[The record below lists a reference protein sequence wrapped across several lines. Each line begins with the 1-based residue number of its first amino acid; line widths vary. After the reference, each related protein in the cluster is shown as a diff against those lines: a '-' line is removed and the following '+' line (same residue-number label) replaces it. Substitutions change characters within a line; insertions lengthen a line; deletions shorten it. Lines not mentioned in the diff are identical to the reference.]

1 MMAPVHAP
9 AMHTVPRCRWAL
21 GTGRSGRSGTVCIL
35 EPDGQHEAVH
45 AAQGEAPP
53 VDERRQKVARRA
65 EQEGESADPL
75 HQLGALIVLEEHA
88 VSIPATDL
96 QSLTMEMLQPLFD
109 AADELDVVIFGMGE
123 RMECIPAD
131 IMKKLQALNIGSDP
145 MDTGAACRCF
155 NVLVT
160 EDRRAAAVLLPV

>member
-1 MMAPVHAP
+1 MAHIP
-9 AMHTVPRCRWAL
+9 AMDITPHIRESRV
-21 GTGRSGRSGTVCIL
+21 II
-35 EPDGQHEAVH
+35 DGYGDGGFRVN
-45 AAQGEAPP
+45 G
-53 VDERRQKVARRA
+53 ERR
-65 EQEGESADPL
+65 D
-75 HQLGALIVLEEHA
+75 GALIVLEDHA

-96 QSLTMEMLQPLFD
+96 NSLTSAMLQPLYD

-123 RMECIPAD
+123 RMDFIPPE
-131 IMKKLQALNIGSDP
+131 IQKTLTTLNVGSDP

>member
-1 MMAPVHAP
+1 MGPGRGNADGSAGLFNSGIMAHIP
-9 AMHTVPRCRWAL
+9 AMDITPHIRESRV
-21 GTGRSGRSGTVCIL
+21 II
-35 EPDGQHEAVH
+35 DGYGDGGFRVN
-45 AAQGEAPP
+45 G
-53 VDERRQKVARRA
+53 ERR
-65 EQEGESADPL
+65 D
-75 HQLGALIVLEEHA
+75 GALIVLEDHA

-96 QSLTMEMLQPLFD
+96 NSLTSDMLQPLYD

-123 RMECIPAD
+123 RMDFIPPE
-131 IMKKLQALNIGSDP
+131 IQKTLTTLNIGSDP

>member
-1 MMAPVHAP
+1 MRPGG
-9 AMHTVPRCRWAL
+9 L
-21 GTGRSGRSGTVCIL
+21 FNSGLKAHIL
-35 EPDGQHEAVH
+35 PMDITPHIRESRVIIDGYGDGGFRVN
-45 AAQGEAPP
+45 G
-53 VDERRQKVARRA
+53 ERR
-65 EQEGESADPL
+65 D
-75 HQLGALIVLEEHA
+75 GALIVLEEYA

-96 QSLTMEMLQPLFD
+96 QSLTPAMLQPLFD

-123 RMECIPAD
+123 RMAFIPAD
-131 IMKKLQALNIGSDP
+131 IMKQLQALNIGSDP

>member
-1 MMAPVHAP
+1 MQWQGLFNHGIKAH
-9 AMHTVPRCRWAL
+9 
-21 GTGRSGRSGTVCIL
+21 IL
-35 EPDGQHEAVH
+35 CMDITPHIRESRVIIDGYGDGGFRVN
-45 AAQGEAPP
+45 G
-53 VDERRQKVARRA
+53 DRR
-65 EQEGESADPL
+65 D
-75 HQLGALIVLEEHA
+75 GALIVLEEHA

-123 RMECIPAD
+123 RMEFIPAD
-131 IMKKLQALNIGSDP
+131 IMKQLQALNIGSDP